1 MIVCCISDLER
12 QPSEQRR
19 RRGELKEERQQGREF
34 TGNSDLVNSG
44 GGIVPLATCQPGM
57 STHLVDS
64 GGGRAGKRERR
75 GGCLLRKC
83 QGEKIISI
91 NAMPRQDEDD
101 LKHQFLHLP
110 CRLLLTSSKAVRK
123 LLRRNELHGWNQ
135 RALDQEAHDQRVVAN
150 IRCVQLYILPA
161 PRSVKVFLHNFP
173 QLILCRKK
181 WGIAPALT
189 VEFVAYYHD
198 RWGITCQS
206 KYLNVGRSQG

>member
-1 MIVCCISDLER
+1 MINFSNQVEA
-12 QPSEQRR
+12 EQ
-19 RRGELKEERQQGREF
+19 
-34 TGNSDLVNSG
+34 G
-44 GGIVPLATCQPGM
+44 G
-57 STHLVDS
+57 
-64 GGGRAGKRERR
+64 GGGRVGAYSENAKV
-75 GGCLLRKC
+75 RKSKTSTQC
-83 QGEKIISI
+83 E
-91 NAMPRQDEDD
+91 ED

-198 RWGITCQS
+198 RWE
-206 KYLNVGRSQG
+206 LLF